1 MTSIARIQKS
11 FRTPPFY
18 DAQGML
24 FQRGEL
30 KSNEKIPSSILP
42 PLEKGDREGFELF
55 HGFGGTQGG
64 FRSLGKIM
72 LAARTAFK
80 TAARVCMA
88 LGLASVV
95 ACQQKMAD
103 QPRYKPLA
111 RSEFFGDERSARPL
125 IEGTVARGDLRA
137 DEHFYT
143 GKVNGKLVD
152 AFPFPITREI
162 LLRGQERF
170 NIYCSPCH
178 DRTGT
183 GQGMIVKRGYRAPPS
198 YHTERLRTAPVGHFF
213 EVIISGFGLMPDYAQ
228 QVPPADRWAII
239 AYIRALQ
246 LSQNAKLSD
255 VPEAARRTLETTR

>member
-1 MTSIARIQKS
+1 MAQIDGRGSSMEDGRSRLARVRRFVHSAVAIVNL
-11 FRTPPFY
+11 PF
-18 DAQGML
+18 
-24 FQRGEL
+24 
-30 KSNEKIPSSILP
+30 SIL
-42 PLEKGDREGFELF
+42 
-55 HGFGGTQGG
+55 
-64 FRSLGKIM
+64 
-72 LAARTAFK
+72 
-80 TAARVCMA
+80 
-88 LGLASVV
+88 V
-95 ACQQKMAD
+95 AVFLLTGCQQRMAD

-111 RSEFFGDERSARPL
+111 MSEFFGDERSARPL

-178 DRTGT
+178 DRMGT
-183 GQGMIVKRGYRAPPS
+183 GQGMIVNRGYRPPPS

-213 EVIISGFGLMPDYAQ
+213 EVITSGFGLMPDYAQ

>member
-1 MTSIARIQKS
+1 MAPDNRESRMDDRRLRLTGARAFVHSATIVNLPFSI
-11 FRTPPFY
+11 
-18 DAQGML
+18 
-24 FQRGEL
+24 
-30 KSNEKIPSSILP
+30 
-42 PLEKGDREGFELF
+42 
-55 HGFGGTQGG
+55 
-64 FRSLGKIM
+64 
-72 LAARTAFK
+72 
-80 TAARVCMA
+80 
-88 LGLASVV
+88 VV
-95 ACQQKMAD
+95 FFLVFTGCQQRMAD

-125 IEGTVARGDLRA
+125 VEGTVARGDLRA

-152 AFPFPITREI
+152 TFPFPITKEI

-178 DRTGT
+178 DRMGT
-183 GQGMIVKRGYRAPPS
+183 GQGMIVKRGYRAPAS

-213 EVIISGFGLMPDYAQ
+213 EVITSGFGLMPDCAQ
-228 QVPPADRWAII
+228 QVPAADRWAII

-255 VPEAARRTLETTR
+255 VPEATRQTLETTR

>member
-1 MTSIARIQKS
+1 MAQVESRDSRMDDRGGRVIEACWFADSAVATLYLPFSIFVAV
-11 FRTPPFY
+11 FLLT
-18 DAQGML
+18 
-24 FQRGEL
+24 
-30 KSNEKIPSSILP
+30 
-42 PLEKGDREGFELF
+42 
-55 HGFGGTQGG
+55 
-64 FRSLGKIM
+64 
-72 LAARTAFK
+72 
-80 TAARVCMA
+80 
-88 LGLASVV
+88 

-125 IEGTVARGDLRA
+125 IEGTVARGDLRS

-152 AFPFPITREI
+152 TFPFPITKEI

-170 NIYCSPCH
+170 DIYCSPCH
-178 DRTGT
+178 DRIGT

-213 EVIISGFGLMPDYAQ
+213 EVITSGFGLMPDYAQ

-255 VPEAARRTLETTR
+255 VPEAARQTLETTR